1 MTFNQVL
8 ATSWFRYGVLP
19 GIATGVAFLIK
30 FNSRPDAKPSELE
43 DWAVGFDLCQVSI
56 FSLLGDGVTD
66 AVSLISKTMTDE
78 SLLKER
84 LTELPWILFGMLVVL
99 FLVSFIVRK
108 AGWTNPATGPQ
119 LPSGCPPAQ
128 PKLNGF
134 GLALP
139 LIIGAGYLI
148 SAIMWMGGSHG

>member
-1 MTFNQVL
+1 MAFDEIL

-19 GIATGVAFLIK
+19 GIATGVALLIK

-66 AVSLISKTMTDE
+66 AVSLVSKTAADE
-78 SLLKER
+78 TLKER
-84 LTELPWILFGMLVVL
+84 LAELPWVLFLMIIVL
-99 FLVSFIVRK
+99 FLVSFVVRK
-108 AGWTNPATGPQ
+108 AGWTKPAG
-119 LPSGCPPAQ
+119 SPPAQ
-128 PKLNGF
+128 PKLNRF
-134 GLALP
+134 GLILP
-139 LIIGAGYLI
+139 LIIGAVYII